1 MDATK
6 KAIIN
11 NEYDYSNVLPTVE
24 SIRYMVEYCSDIY
37 QQFLQLVEKDEEK
50 NCQFREEYRNYEYRK
65 DFNSGFYVF
74 IREKNSQNISC
85 DDKED
90 FIAAIED
97 GNLKQVSSISIRLE
111 LHFSKGN
118 SYRLESHKNV
128 FLIAFEPYSIR
139 FSRQSNFKDENMDQI
154 EESIHKIFKSFA
166 IANTVFC
173 DKRN

>member
-1 MDATK
+1 M
-6 KAIIN
+6 IFIN
-11 NEYDYSNVLPTVE
+11 SFTI
-24 SIRYMVEYCSDIY
+24 SR
-37 QQFLQLVEKDEEK
+37 KDEEK

-139 FSRQSNFKDENMDQI
+139 FPVSQILKTRIWIKLKKVFIKYLNHLQLPIQYFVISVIRRSTDVRISR
-154 EESIHKIFKSFA
+154 
-166 IANTVFC
+166 V
-173 DKRN
+173 

>member
-1 MDATK
+1 M
-6 KAIIN
+6 
-11 NEYDYSNVLPTVE
+11 
-24 SIRYMVEYCSDIY
+24 
-37 QQFLQLVEKDEEK
+37 
-50 NCQFREEYRNYEYRK
+50 
-65 DFNSGFYVF
+65 
-74 IREKNSQNISC
+74 
-85 DDKED
+85 
-90 FIAAIED
+90 
-97 GNLKQVSSISIRLE
+97 E

>member
-1 MDATK
+1 MKILEYGNPSNDKIILIHGFESPYQVWQDYIDFYK
-6 KAIIN
+6 K
-11 NEYDYSNVLPTVE
+11 DYCLIVPILTGHNV
-24 SIRYMVEYCSDIY
+24 
-37 QQFLQLVEKDEEK
+37 
-50 NCQFREEYRNYEYRK
+50 
-65 DFNSGFYVF
+65 
-74 IREKNSQNISC
+74 

-173 DKRN
+173 DKCN